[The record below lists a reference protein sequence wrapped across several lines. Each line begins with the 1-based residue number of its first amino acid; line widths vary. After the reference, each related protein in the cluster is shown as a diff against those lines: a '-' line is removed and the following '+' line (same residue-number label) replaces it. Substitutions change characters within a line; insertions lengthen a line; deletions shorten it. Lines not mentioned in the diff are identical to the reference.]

1 MADKIIKG
9 LSIQIGAD
17 TIGLDKA
24 LKDVES
30 KSRAASSELRAINGT
45 IKTAG
50 DSAVLWR
57 QKQQL
62 LNDAISRSKEKLKIL
77 EDAQKGFTERFRS
90 GEIDKGTYDKFREK
104 LTKAKDKLK
113 DLKSQQEQIDSKFK
127 NGEIDQGKYDKF
139 CKAVENAEERV
150 KKLETAERSME
161 ENLRIGNI
169 SEEQY
174 RAFQREMEYA
184 RATVEKYETGL
195 KEANT
200 KIRELGDESSDTADD
215 VKELGDKADGTASGG
230 ISAMTVAIGNLV
242 ADGIKKA
249 ASELKDFTA
258 DVIHTGASFEAAM
271 SNVGAI
277 SGASAGDLEILTAK
291 AEEMG
296 ATTKFTAK
304 ESADAFQYMAM
315 AGWKTNDM
323 ISGIDGIM
331 NLAAASGEDLATTSD
346 IVTDALTAF
355 GLQADD
361 SGHFADVLAA
371 ASSNANTNVSMLGET
386 FKYVAPVA
394 SALNISVEDIA
405 VAIGLLANSGI
416 KSSQAGTTLRTILT
430 RLSTDAGA
438 SSKSLGAL
446 GVLTEELG
454 VDFYDTEGKVRDFGT
469 ILAEARQQWQTLSAE
484 DSAAF
489 AKKIAGEEG
498 ISGWLALMN
507 AAPADIEKLSGAIR
521 DCDGAATD
529 MSTTMIDN
537 LQGDMTILDSAVDG
551 MKISLSKKLNPAL
564 RDITQYITSKMPEIE
579 KSIEKVGS
587 KAIKVLDFSIKN
599 LPKAIDLLK
608 KSMPF
613 IKGVGAGFAAW
624 KLGEGVKKLKDFYV
638 SLGGI
643 NGAVKLLAAAAK
655 GNPFGAIV
663 TGLGIAIPLAV
674 KLADAFSGGKSELQK
689 FTEEQEAYRKKVDE
703 TIEST
708 KSMITETDQEA
719 AAVDREF
726 DNVEKLWK
734 ELDKLTDSNG
744 HVKAGQQDHAQYIL
758 NELNDALGTEYTMI
772 DNQIQQY
779 DILKDSIQA
788 VIDKKRAERLLS
800 VYQQNEAQLIQQ
812 QSDARKEMQ
821 EQQVQIDEKQA
832 EYDVLK
838 AKAHSYLDENG
849 NITDF
854 ISYDEA
860 VRQMNNKYGEL
871 SQLRASY
878 DKTEESFMQAT
889 AELNKNAEAERLI
902 MEGKY
907 DDAVRVMTAEL
918 DADKKILSSSKATE
932 AERNKAYTD
941 SLKKMQTSLDL
952 AIKSRNEGYKEDAKN
967 QINAI
972 NDEADEL
979 ISLMFEQGAK
989 NADVYTGEF
998 KKVIKKM
1005 TDNGFD
1011 ISGLTKWAKKSGLS
1025 TADVFGGKYRDVVQ
1039 KQIDEGYDA
1048 TDLLVWGVTCGEDL
1062 GGILSDKTIEK
1073 LSSIDKFD
1081 TEKIRKFIEKESQS
1095 WGGMFTGNMWK
1106 GFAKANDAIADML
1119 TKTASSKIGLGNGNL
1134 SGFIKNN
1141 MNKLFSEIDWATQPL
1156 KMYAQGG
1163 FCTDRGIVA
1172 EAGPELIEI
1181 INGGVKVTPLTST
1194 ARNTVVNPT
1203 DQKPNVYYNN
1213 YTINATVGNRY
1224 DVTRIAEQLAAEQR
1238 RIEGGKGR

>member
-1 MADKIIKG
+1 MANKIIKG
-9 LSIQIGAD
+9 LTIQIGAD
-17 TIGLDKA
+17 TLGLDKA
-24 LKDVES
+24 LKDVEA
-30 KSRAASSELRAINGT
+30 KGKTASSELREINSAIK
-45 IKTAG
+45 IAG
-50 DSAVLWR
+50 DSTALWE
-57 QKQQL
+57 QKQKI

-104 LTKAKDKLK
+104 LTKSKDILAA
-113 DLKSQQEQIDSKFK
+113 LKSQQEKMEAKFK
-127 NGEIDQGKYDKF
+127 SGEIDQGKYDKF

-150 KKLETAERSME
+150 KKLETAEHSME

-184 RATVEKYETGL
+184 RAAVEKYETGL
-195 KEANT
+195 EEANT
-200 KIRELGDESSDTADD
+200 KVKELGSESSDTADD
-215 VKELGDKADGTASGG
+215 VKELGDKADSTASGG

-249 ASELKDFTA
+249 GSEIKDFTK
-258 DVIHTGASFEAAM
+258 DVIQTGASFEAVM

-277 SGASAGDLEILTAK
+277 SGASSGDIEKLTKK
-291 AEEMG
+291 AEKMG
-296 ATTKFTAK
+296 ASTKFTAK
-304 ESADAFQYMAM
+304 EVADAFQYMAM
-315 AGWKTNDM
+315 AGWKTEDM
-323 ISGIDGIM
+323 LSGIDGII

-355 GLQADD
+355 GLTSAD

-394 SALNISVEDIA
+394 GALNISVEDIA

-507 AAPADIEKLSGAIR
+507 SAPADIEKLSGAIR

-579 KSIEKVGS
+579 KSLEKVGG
-587 KAIKVLDFSIKN
+587 KAIKFLDFSIKN

-613 IKGVGAGFAAW
+613 IKGVGAGFVGW
-624 KLGEGVKKLKDFYV
+624 KVTEKIGGGVDTVKKLRDALKGTSDNAGLASGSIAGVATALAF
-638 SLGGI
+638 
-643 NGAVKLLAAAAK
+643 GAVSFVAAYEKAKREKEEKL
-655 GNPFGAIV
+655 FQ
-663 TGLGIAIPLAV
+663 
-674 KLADAFSGGKSELQK
+674 EL
-689 FTEEQEAYRKKVDE
+689 TEESDNLAKSIDDNIEEMKKLTE
-703 TIEST
+703 
-708 KSMITETDQEA
+708 ETDNA
-719 AAVDREF
+719 AEKDRIATQRVQ
-726 DNVEKLWK
+726 DLWK
-734 ELDKLTDSNG
+734 ELQKL
-744 HVKAGQQDHAQYIL
+744 V
-758 NELNDALGTEYTMI
+758 
-772 DNQIQQY
+772 
-779 DILKDSIQA
+779 
-788 VIDKKRAERLLS
+788 
-800 VYQQNEAQLIQQ
+800 
-812 QSDARKEMQ
+812 
-821 EQQVQIDEKQA
+821 
-832 EYDVLK
+832 
-838 AKAHSYLDENG
+838 DENG
-849 NITDF
+849 KVKSGYEDRVKYIQNELTDATGVE
-854 ISYDEA
+854 IELVDG
-860 VRQMNNKYGEL
+860 QIQKYGEL
-871 SQLRASY
+871 KQTIDETIKKQHAQRLASIQGQKAEEASAQMKDAPDELIKAKENIENSLNEFKYLFPELRANSVEDLVEAVNRISGTNYTTDQAMESDDFLYKMIAKSVEISGDRSALEKLTKNITKYQAMAHNLRTDSQSYNNLIDEFSKNQYIVDSY
-878 DKTEESFMQAT
+878 DKAQVALASGNYDEAIKLFDKMSDANRAALADNKASTDKRLKELET
-889 AELNKNAEAERLI
+889 AVDKAVKRYNASVELGAKDAEKTFSDSISSIIE
-902 MEGKY
+902 
-907 DDAVRVMTAEL
+907 DALNGGMTAGEL
-918 DADKKILSSSKATE
+918 LKSGIVEALSKI
-932 AERNKAYTD
+932 D
-941 SLKKMQTSLDL
+941 
-952 AIKSRNEGYKEDAKN
+952 
-967 QINAI
+967 
-972 NDEADEL
+972 
-979 ISLMFEQGAK
+979 
-989 NADVYTGEF
+989 
-998 KKVIKKM
+998 
-1005 TDNGFD
+1005 GFD
-1011 ISGLTKWAKKSGLS
+1011 TTKLEAFIK
-1025 TADVFGGKYRDVVQ
+1025 
-1039 KQIDEGYDA
+1039 
-1048 TDLLVWGVTCGEDL
+1048 GEVES
-1062 GGILSDKTIEK
+1062 LSDEM
-1073 LSSIDKFD
+1073 S
-1081 TEKIRKFIEKESQS
+1081 
-1095 WGGMFTGNMWK
+1095 K
-1106 GFAKANDAIADML
+1106 GFVS
-1119 TKTASSKIGLGNGNL
+1119 KTL
-1134 SGFIKNN
+1134 SRAEDFIKNS
-1141 MNKLFSEIDWATQPL
+1141 MNGTSGGISALQQIMKSTASIYGSQPLSVYGPQPL

-1181 INGGVKVTPLTST
+1181 INGGVKITPLTSS